1 MRVVRWDD
9 DRLATEDSVAV
20 AARPTGAELR
30 DSYVETVRVL
40 TFGLVA
46 LRDNSLRLGRVE
58 LLRFGTPKVTR
69 SAVEWPIEGGLLS
82 GIPGGRWRLEAK
94 GGRVQASLDAWVPR
108 LPRLVYALTQ
118 LQVHMLFTRL
128 YLLRVRGREPAPG
141 VRATQ
146 NDRLSAAAVDAAFC
160 LTLAGLTGRRRLG
173 RTLAIAAIYHVA
185 CWSVTGRTLGGLVM
199 RQRVIAVDGSRLT
212 PTQALLRFAL
222 LPMSWITGRPV
233 HDERAAT
240 DVISDNSR

>member
-9 DRLATEDSVAV
+9 GRLATEDSVAV
-20 AARPTGAELR
+20 AAKPTGAELR
-30 DSYVETVRVL
+30 DRYVETVRAL

-46 LRDNSLRLGRVE
+46 LRDNSLMLGRVE
-58 LLRFGTPKVTR
+58 LLRFGTPKVTK

-82 GIPGGRWRLEAK
+82 RRPGGRWRLEAK
-94 GGRVQASLDAWVPR
+94 GGRTRASLDGWVPS

-128 YLLRVRGREPAPG
+128 YLLRLRGREPVPG

-146 NDRLSAAAVDAAFC
+146 NDRLNAAAVDAAFC

-185 CWSVTGRTLGGLVM
+185 CWSITGRTLGGLVM

-212 PTQALLRFAL
+212 PTQAAFRFAM
-222 LPMSWITGRPV
+222 LPLSWLARRPV
-233 HDERAAT
+233 HDEIAAS
-240 DVISDNSR
+240 DVISDDPR